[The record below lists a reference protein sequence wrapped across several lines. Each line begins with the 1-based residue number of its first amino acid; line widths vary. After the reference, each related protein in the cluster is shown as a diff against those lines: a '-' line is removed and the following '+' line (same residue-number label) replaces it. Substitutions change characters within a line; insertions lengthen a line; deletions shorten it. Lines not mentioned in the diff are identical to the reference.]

1 MTNKYE
7 SWPTSQTPVVH
18 LSSSLAEGKK
28 KRTVTNETTDGCDRW
43 VRPDLWGSHRS
54 GEDGLHRPSPGSLG
68 GLSSAP
74 GHWESRAREKPAAG
88 PRSAPVGAWWG

>member
-28 KRTVTNETTDGCDRW
+28 KRTVTNETTDG
-43 VRPDLWGSHRS
+43 
-54 GEDGLHRPSPGSLG
+54 
-68 GLSSAP
+68 
-74 GHWESRAREKPAAG
+74 
-88 PRSAPVGAWWG
+88 